1 MFKTPP
7 LMGHNESLLPPIISR
22 NHTLQLL
29 AGPFFM
35 ALFVVLQNIK
45 KEMTGTHA
53 SELYDNIWKFICKAE
68 ARDKV
73 GRMVQYFCRSLQG
86 FLVHM
91 PDSPLAPYKSAIAEI
106 QTTLAWARRTHRW
119 GKEMPHIP
127 KLAKALSAGNLLDI
141 TQSAI
146 LITFLVQDHI
156 YWLLKVGIL
165 KFKAYTPVQWHRRN
179 LRFITFSHVLNF
191 SVCIREINKIRS
203 KQQSG
208 DPEYS
213 GSDKAIQKADKA
225 ISDSKRQMLR
235 YVLTFIQM
243 LHVMQIRVMDDWYIG
258 LMGVASA
265 YIDAS
270 KQWPSS

>member
-7 LMGHNESLLPPIISR
+7 LMGHNESLLPPIKSR
-22 NHTLQLL
+22 NHALQLVS
-29 AGPFFM
+29 GPFIM
-35 ALFVVLQNIK
+35 ALFLVLQSIK

-53 SELYDNIWKFICKAE
+53 SQLYDNIWKFICKAE

-127 KLAKALSAGNLLDI
+127 KLAKALTAGNLLDI
-141 TQSAI
+141 TQSAV

-203 KQQSG
+203 KQAGG

-225 ISDSKRQMLR
+225 ISENKRQMFR

-243 LHVMQIRVMDDWYIG
+243 SHVAQLRVMDDWYIG
-258 LMGVASA
+258 LMGVVSA